1 MPQWARDMKFLI
13 LGEMNEFEAG
23 IAIIVMLLESDSVD
37 EIDEQRFLEGKLL
50 DFQQKLLESQQKS
63 E

>member
-1 MPQWARDMKFLI
+1 MKFLI

-23 IAIIVMLLESDSVD
+23 IAIIVMLLKSDSVD

-50 DFQQKLLESQQKS
+50 DFQQNLLESQQKS